1 MQLIKLDTLS
11 DDVGDKIQSYVQSS
25 IKGACARV
33 SLYLGFLLLLYCV
46 ISCMHILKSI
56 FFPSQAAHFAY
67 VKSHGERTHAL
78 ALLANEL
85 SVIAKAEINEF
96 VPVFSK
102 WLPECMMISAMLL
115 HRFYGERLVCL

>member
-1 MQLIKLDTLS
+1 MCQGELISCIAILYF
-11 DDVGDKIQSYVQSS
+11 IAQSYHLS
-25 IKGACARV
+25 I
-33 SLYLGFLLLLYCV
+33 Y
-46 ISCMHILKSI
+46 LKSI
-56 FFPSQAAHFAY
+56 FFSSQAAHFAY

>member
-1 MQLIKLDTLS
+1 MCQGEPLSWLSPVAILCFITQLYHVCI
-11 DDVGDKIQSYVQSS
+11 
-25 IKGACARV
+25 
-33 SLYLGFLLLLYCV
+33 FLNRY
-46 ISCMHILKSI
+46 